1 MFTNNLAP
9 KFLVPISLLMM
20 FMSFALS
27 FFFIGHETATIKA
40 ERFNYSDSLAR
51 NLAYNAEYGTL
62 TKNIDL
68 LNNLVNGLMKEKDVI
83 AITIVDDKG
92 NTLVKEG
99 EKADPYNASS
109 APIMTKKME
118 SAGKKGGS
126 LDIGDDFLFPADK
139 RKEGGKEET
148 IGQVLVYTSLLDMQH
163 KLSDVKRKIIDI
175 TLIVIIISIG
185 ITFFLVTR
193 ITAPLKELVLATK
206 IISDGDLA
214 HKVKV
219 KTSDEIGKLSIS
231 FNKMTEE
238 LSRTVVSKDYVDNII
253 KSMIDT
259 LIVTNPDATIRDVN
273 QATMNL
279 LGYSESELIG
289 KPVGILFAEDPNIS
303 VPGQKPWI
311 DNLIEKGIIQNTEAT
326 YIAKD
331 GTRIP
336 VILSGSVMKSDNNN
350 VQGFVYVALD
360 ITERKR
366 AEEMVRQSE
375 ERYRNLVETAPDVI
389 YSLSLKDGTII
400 SLNPAFESAT
410 GWKISDWIN
419 KNFSDL
425 IHPDDIALA
434 RETTN
439 LIAQGKTPPTYE
451 LRIISKSGE
460 NIIGEFTNAPQFE
473 NGKVIAAFGIVRDI
487 TERKKAENEK
497 ENLTKQLLQSEK
509 MAAVGQL
516 AGGVA
521 HEINNPL
528 GVILGFAQS
537 LLRRVK
543 EDDPLLMP
551 LQSIEREAKRCK
563 NLVQDLLTFSRVGKT
578 DKEKCDM
585 NEVVSSSLTL
595 VEAQTKVK
603 SVELIREFGANLK
616 EIMVSRNQI
625 QQVIVNLC
633 NNAVDAMPVQGKL
646 TVRTLMTKVDNAE
659 YVEVQIRDTGTGI
672 PKDIRSKI
680 FRFI

>member
-1 MFTNNLAP
+1 
-9 KFLVPISLLMM
+9 
-20 FMSFALS
+20 
-27 FFFIGHETATIKA
+27 
-40 ERFNYSDSLAR
+40 
-51 NLAYNAEYGTL
+51 
-62 TKNIDL
+62 
-68 LNNLVNGLMKEKDVI
+68 
-83 AITIVDDKG
+83 
-92 NTLVKEG
+92 
-99 EKADPYNASS
+99 
-109 APIMTKKME
+109 ME
-118 SAGKKGGS
+118 SGKKSGS
-126 LDIGDDFLFPADK
+126 LDIGDEFLFPDK
-139 RKEGGKEET
+139 HKEEGKEET
-148 IGQVLVYTSLLDMQH
+148 IGHVLVYTSLLDMQH

-175 TLIVIIISIG
+175 TLIVIILSIA

-214 HKVKV
+214 HKVTVNTK
-219 KTSDEIGKLSIS
+219 DEIGKLSIS
-231 FNKMTEE
+231 FNKMTDE

-253 KSMIDT
+253 SSMIDT
-259 LIVTNPDATIRDVN
+259 LIVTNPDATIRNVN
-273 QATMNL
+273 NATMNL

-289 KPVGILFAEDPNIS
+289 KPVGMLFAEDPNTR
-303 VPGQKPWI
+303 VPGRKQWI
-311 DNLIEKGIIQNTEAT
+311 DNLIENGIIQNTEAT

-336 VILSGSVMKSDNNN
+336 VILSGSVMKSENNN
-350 VQGFVYVALD
+350 MQGFVYVALD

-366 AEEMVRQSE
+366 AEEMMRQSE

-389 YSLSLKDGTII
+389 YSLSLKDWSII
-400 SLNPAFESAT
+400 SLNPAFENAT
-410 GWKISDWIN
+410 GWKRSEWIN
-419 KNFSDL
+419 KKFDDI
-425 IHPDDIALA
+425 IHPDDVALA

-439 LIAQGKTPPTYE
+439 LIALGKTPPTYE
-451 LRIISKSGE
+451 LRIKSKNGDY
-460 NIIGEFTNAPQFE
+460 IVGEFTSAPQFE
-473 NGKVIAAFGIVRDI
+473 NNIVVAAFGIVRDI
-487 TERKKAENEK
+487 TERKKAETEK
-497 ENLTKQLLQSEK
+497 ENLTKQLLQFEK

-578 DKEKCDM
+578 EKEKCDI
-585 NEVVSSSLTL
+585 NEVVKTSLTL

-603 SVELIREFGANLK
+603 SVELIREYGTNIK
-616 EIMVSRNQI
+616 EAMVSRNQI

-633 NNAVDAMPVQGKL
+633 NNAIDAMPSDGKL
-646 TVRTLMTKVDNAE
+646 TVRTLMSKIDGAE
-659 YVEVQIRDTGTGI
+659 YVEIQIKDTGTGI
-672 PKDIRSKI
+672 PKEIQTKI
-680 FRFI
+680 FEPFFTTKEVGKGTGLGLSLVYEIMQKHQGKIELESEIGKGSTFRVLLPLA